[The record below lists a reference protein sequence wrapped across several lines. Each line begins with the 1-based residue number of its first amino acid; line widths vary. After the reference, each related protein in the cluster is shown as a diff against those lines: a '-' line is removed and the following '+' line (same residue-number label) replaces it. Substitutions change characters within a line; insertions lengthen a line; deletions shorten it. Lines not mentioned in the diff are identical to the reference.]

1 MTASNPK
8 PIEPK
13 EDTAKQTS
21 PASSGNKK
29 QKTVILIM
37 TVLIVLLLV
46 VGSIMAWLLLRD
58 KSDDEQDDEDK
69 ETQEE
74 TTDDDD
80 EEDEEETEQTDDTQQ
95 EGDTTEDTEEEEDM
109 TEGWSEYYN
118 STWSFGLKY
127 PVDLAYTEIVTD
139 PATNEMDILFKSGGS
154 IDVFA
159 VWVRTS
165 GTLDNVLANMTANV
179 CTDNSQY
186 SNVSFSGVNY
196 RKIKD
201 IPDQDCLDFYGTTRD
216 IDLVA
221 FGRQI
226 SSGGYI
232 LGIRNE
238 KLNNSQLEAL
248 MKTIYNN

>member
-1 MTASNPK
+1 MSASTPK
-8 PIEPK
+8 
-13 EDTAKQTS
+13 S
-21 PASSGNKK
+21 PTPQNTKVESVSPPTGNKRSK
-29 QKTVILIM
+29 MIILMMTGLIVIL
-37 TVLIVLLLV
+37 LA
-46 VGSIMAWLLLRD
+46 VGSIMAWLLLRNQD
-58 KSDDEQDDEDK
+58 SNDEEDEDQ

-74 TTDDDD
+74 TSDD
-80 EEDEEETEQTDDTQQ
+80 EEDDSQDESEQTGDDEQQEDTTEETE
-95 EGDTTEDTEEEEDM
+95 EPDM

-118 STWSFGLKY
+118 STWDFGFKY
-127 PVDLAYTEIVTD
+127 PVDITYTEIVTD
-139 PATNEMDILFKSGGS
+139 PATNEIDILFKGGGS

-165 GTLDNVLANMTANV
+165 GTLDNMLSNMTANA
-179 CTDNSQY
+179 CTNDAQY

-226 SSGGYI
+226 TAGGYI
-232 LGIRNE
+232 FGIRNE

-248 MKTIYNN
+248 MGTVYNN